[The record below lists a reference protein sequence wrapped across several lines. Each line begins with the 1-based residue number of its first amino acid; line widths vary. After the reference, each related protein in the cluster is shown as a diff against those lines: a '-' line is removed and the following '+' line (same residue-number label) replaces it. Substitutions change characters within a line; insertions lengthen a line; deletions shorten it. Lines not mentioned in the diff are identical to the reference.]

1 MTSLIMTYLTIAG
14 LLALTTFPVLVPA
27 IITAG
32 HAIRRRISGPARA
45 ANYLPTVSRRLAAA
59 AA

>member
-14 LLALTTFPVLVPA
+14 MLVLTTFPVLVPA

-32 HAIRRRISGPARA
+32 HLIRRRISASLAGGVQGRVVLDA
-45 ANYLPTVSRRLAAA
+45 AH
-59 AA
+59 